1 MPCWNTEFF
10 LVLQMIRSAH
20 WTTTME
26 TKKAVWQ
33 ESSRS
38 LTAEESQDLLIP
50 KRVPGKN
57 PFSAMMT

>member
-20 WTTTME
+20 WTTTMD

-33 ESSRS
+33 VYSKI
-38 LTAEESQDLLIP
+38 LAEVHEVVLHAL
-50 KRVPGKN
+50 
-57 PFSAMMT
+57 